1 MTTRPYRTRQWLA
14 STARS
19 QRAGLLPFSADSI
32 VAGEPRAGG
41 QERDR
46 ELEQTHGSH
55 NAHSFFFR
63 GETRCRHWSLVVVL
77 ILLATPV
84 DLVSLWR
91 LHIGYWSTG
100 SSRQQIPSGIFPLA
114 RAEILITGNTA

>member
-14 STARS
+14 STALS
-19 QRAGLLPFSADSI
+19 QRGGLLPFSADSI
-32 VAGEPRAGG
+32 VAGEPRGWLSG
-41 QERDR
+41 KDR

-55 NAHSFFFR
+55 KAHSFFIR
-63 GETRCRHWSLVVVL
+63 GETRCRHWSLVFVL

-91 LHIGYWSTG
+91 LHIGAIIIMGESDLFPELG
-100 SSRQQIPSGIFPLA
+100 SLSPVLL
-114 RAEILITGNTA
+114 ETATA